1 MGILQGIDIVLFV
14 LIAFN
19 VLYLFIF
26 SLASCYRKKET
37 VIETSMYR
45 RIAILIPAYKEDLV
59 IEEAVES
66 CLDQNYPIE
75 KYDIVV
81 ISDQMQDVTNQ
92 RLLSLGIILEIV
104 HFENSTKAK
113 SLNLA
118 MSHLSGYDVALVLD
132 ADNTIE
138 PDFLLKI
145 NQAFDSSNL
154 LIYQTHRR
162 AKNINTNFAYLD
174 AVSEEI
180 NNNIFRQ
187 GHVNLGLSAAL
198 IGSGMAFN
206 YELLK
211 RELALI
217 DAIGGFDRAL
227 ELTLFKA
234 RIQVGYLPDAS
245 VLDEKI
251 QNQDDFSRQRRRW
264 LSAQWHYL
272 CEYIGDLPAAFFAGN
287 WDFCDKMFQQMS
299 LPRVLLLGILFVL
312 AFGISLFSWVLAVK
326 WWLLLFLLLC
336 ILLMAIPSELLT
348 WRLVRAMVELPGS
361 FIHMFL
367 NLFRLKGANKK
378 FIHTVHGVK
387 QSN

>member
-1 MGILQGIDIVLFV
+1 MEVLQGIDISLFM
-14 LIAFN
+14 LISFN

-26 SLASCYRKKET
+26 SLASCYRKKQT

-45 RIAILIPAYKEDLV
+45 RIAILIPAYKEDQV

-81 ISDQMQDVTNQ
+81 ISDQMQEATNQ
-92 RLLSLGIILEIV
+92 RLLSLGIILDIV

-113 SLNLA
+113 ALNLA
-118 MSHLSGYDVALVLD
+118 MSHLSDYDVALVLD

-154 LIYQTHRR
+154 LIYQAHRR
-162 AKNINTNFAYLD
+162 AKNINTDFAYLD

-312 AFGISLFSWVLAVK
+312 AFGISLFSWILAVK
-326 WWLLLFLLLC
+326 WWLLLFLLWC

-378 FIHTVHGVK
+378 FIHTAHGVK